1 MFEITY
7 NHEDTLRSYLDCHKA
22 YPGAIYDFTFENRF
36 IIYHANVANAI
47 HYIVLDM
54 TTGYGSELCTRRP
67 GQPISKEAFIDMI
80 PKIFTSIRYTGD
92 RRTYSPLAADPLEVI
107 DSIFRVVLPH
117 FGFTVREEQIRLS
130 KKIYI
135 GLTEKLVTVAEAEV
149 GTGKSLAYLIAAIV
163 AKYNNNLLYDGRM
176 NPVTITT
183 SSIELQKALVD
194 VVIPG
199 LSRMLMEYHI
209 INRPLNVVLRKGKE
223 HYFCRRR
230 FADFVEKLKQ
240 HPEKYQHTIDL
251 FERLNLE
258 KNCFDL
264 DRYPLSASA
273 KSKICVKGNCKGCPH
288 ANECRYRSYIRYATT
303 SPDIDFQVT
312 NHNLYLASAKKTEEE
327 DGFILRFSDFTIVDE
342 AHKLKECA
350 TEAFGVTIKED
361 DILRYLQFVKTLC
374 KDQDEIRP
382 YKEALRTIYDLNT
395 KLFENLA
402 SYLSPDDRDED
413 NNTQIELSDT
423 DKQYMLDI
431 AESIGYIETHRSK
444 IPSGQPDIG
453 KALKKTLLSFQRDNN
468 KHVWLETNDA
478 SKLVLC
484 GTEKNV
490 GELLRKTL
498 WNKYTSHV
506 LTSGTMSDGTN
517 FDFFCHENGIDRI
530 GRHLLQ
536 FSRTES
542 PFDYKNHTRLYI
554 PKGMPMPDKD
564 DPNYIEAVAD
574 KVVEIVNATNG
585 HTAILFT
592 SYKVLSAVYE
602 LTKDKL
608 TKYDVICMTRS
619 NKSAIADFKKS
630 KNGVIFASGSM
641 WEGVDCIGDTLSSV
655 IIVRLPFPR
664 RSAEM
669 EQKKEES
676 ESMREF
682 IRKYALPEML
692 IKLRQGVG
700 RLIRSENDTGVI
712 SILDC
717 RADEAYKKDIDQVLG
732 KYPKVSSV
740 AELEAFMKAV
750 KPKEYWR

>member
-1 MFEITY
+1 M
-7 NHEDTLRSYLDCHKA
+7 
-22 YPGAIYDFTFENRF
+22 
-36 IIYHANVANAI
+36 
-47 HYIVLDM
+47 
-54 TTGYGSELCTRRP
+54 
-67 GQPISKEAFIDMI
+67 
-80 PKIFTSIRYTGD
+80 
-92 RRTYSPLAADPLEVI
+92 
-107 DSIFRVVLPH
+107 
-117 FGFTVREEQIRLS
+117 
-130 KKIYI
+130 
-135 GLTEKLVTVAEAEV
+135 
-149 GTGKSLAYLIAAIV
+149 
-163 AKYNNNLLYDGRM
+163 
-176 NPVTITT
+176 
-183 SSIELQKALVD
+183 
-194 VVIPG
+194 
-199 LSRMLMEYHI
+199 
-209 INRPLNVVLRKGKE
+209 
-223 HYFCRRR
+223 
-230 FADFVEKLKQ
+230 
-240 HPEKYQHTIDL
+240 
-251 FERLNLE
+251 
-258 KNCFDL
+258 
-264 DRYPLSASA
+264 
-273 KSKICVKGNCKGCPH
+273 
-288 ANECRYRSYIRYATT
+288 
-303 SPDIDFQVT
+303 
-312 NHNLYLASAKKTEEE
+312 
-327 DGFILRFSDFTIVDE
+327 
-342 AHKLKECA
+342 
-350 TEAFGVTIKED
+350 
-361 DILRYLQFVKTLC
+361 
-374 KDQDEIRP
+374 
-382 YKEALRTIYDLNT
+382 
-395 KLFENLA
+395 
-402 SYLSPDDRDED
+402 
-413 NNTQIELSDT
+413 
-423 DKQYMLDI
+423 
-431 AESIGYIETHRSK
+431 
-444 IPSGQPDIG
+444 
-453 KALKKTLLSFQRDNN
+453 KKTLLSFQRDNN